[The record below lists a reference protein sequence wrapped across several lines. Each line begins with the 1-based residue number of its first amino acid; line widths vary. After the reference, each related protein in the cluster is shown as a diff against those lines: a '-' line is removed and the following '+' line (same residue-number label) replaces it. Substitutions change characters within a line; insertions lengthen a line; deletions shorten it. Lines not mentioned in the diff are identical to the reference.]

1 MLKPMEPGRVVALH
15 LKPQSGGVEP
25 VDELTAVEGQGFE
38 GDKCTGRRIRQALL
52 LSTASLDE
60 FGYVPGQLREQVT
73 VHLPGLQT
81 LQAGAMVRAGN
92 VVFRIEGDCAP
103 CGNMARYLGE
113 EPELFQKKMAGKRGM
128 LASIASG
135 GSIRIGD
142 EVRVLE

>member
-1 MLKPMEPGRVVALH
+1 METGRVVALH
-15 LKPQSGGVEP
+15 LKPESGGVTP
-25 VDELTAVEGQGFE
+25 VQELMAVDREGFE
-38 GDKCTGRRIRQALL
+38 GDKCRGRRIRQALL

-73 VHLPGLQT
+73 VDLPGLQ
-81 LQAGAMVRAGN
+81 LLAEGAMVQAGN

-113 EPELFQKKMAGKRGM
+113 EPEAFQSKMARKRGM
-128 LASIASG
+128 LASIAQG
-135 GSIRIGD
+135 GRIQIGD